1 MENKVVSKRGM
12 LNFKDVY
19 VNLFYSVNRNS
30 LKFEEVYSEDVKLS
44 EVVNHYIMDMRYL
57 TIKSKKFPGTL
68 FKKKID
74 ELKLKLIRGTIN
86 IIYNK
91 YKENLVSYP
100 KDHYPSLS
108 LLDDMDLFTYNSIMN
123 NLDTEI
129 NYTRKYISFYL
140 DKMES
145 LVYSVNNRVIKN
157 FFNFVKDSYSISFSS
172 KDSNDR
178 VYRLLE
184 TLNNF
189 LNIYYYYDVIEQ
201 LTKEIGRNEKED
213 TVFKY
218 YENPNNIKRE
228 WNVIVNGGCN
238 YNITSEEYCRIENHY
253 IDIYTSSKIYS
264 IKTANMKFSK
274 KYLKELSKDIFND
287 NEVRGYLYKFIKNLS
302 IIQEGKSIKISF
314 SFMTPISRIEKFTG
328 LKYKEGIDG
337 ARIHRALSDLIIT
350 QLIHFLIRKIDKYEP
365 NIINDRVNLKDEIT
379 NSLEE
384 LKSLI
389 EELKEEIQK

>member
-1 MENKVVSKRGM
+1 MEDKIVAKRGM

-19 VNLFYSVNRNS
+19 VNLFYSINRNS

-44 EVVNHYIMDMRYL
+44 EVVNHYLMDMRYL

-74 ELKLKLIRGTIN
+74 ELKLKLTRSTIK

-108 LLDDMDLFTYNSIMN
+108 LLDDLDIFTYDSIMN

-129 NYTRKYISFYL
+129 HYTRKYISFYL

-145 LVYSVNNRVIKN
+145 LVYSVNNKVIKN
-157 FFNFVKDSYSISFSS
+157 LFNFVKDSYNISFSN

-189 LNIYYYYDVIEQ
+189 LTVYYYYDVIEQ

-213 TVFKY
+213 TVFKC

-228 WNVIVNGGCN
+228 CNVSVNGGCN
-238 YNITSEEYCRIENHY
+238 YNITSEEYSRIENHY

-274 KYLKELSKDIFND
+274 KYLKELSKDVFND
-287 NEVRGYLYKFIKNLS
+287 DEVRGYLYKFIKNLS

-365 NIINDRVNLKDEIT
+365 NIINDRDNLKNEIT